1 MRYTPANLPDGFRA
15 WWKIYPR
22 KVAKGQAIKAWV
34 RHDCEEIS
42 DDILKATR
50 KYPFSD
56 EAQYIPHPATWLNGW
71 RWEDSVEEDSNDS
84 DW

>member
-1 MRYTPANLPDGFRA
+1 MKYTPANLPKGFKA
-15 WWKIYPR
+15 WWKEYPR

-34 RHDCEEIS
+34 RNDCEEIA
-42 DDILKATR
+42 DEILKATR

-56 EAQYIPHPATWLNGW
+56 EVQYIPHPATWLNGW
-71 RWEDSVEEDSNDS
+71 RWEDVHEEDSNDS